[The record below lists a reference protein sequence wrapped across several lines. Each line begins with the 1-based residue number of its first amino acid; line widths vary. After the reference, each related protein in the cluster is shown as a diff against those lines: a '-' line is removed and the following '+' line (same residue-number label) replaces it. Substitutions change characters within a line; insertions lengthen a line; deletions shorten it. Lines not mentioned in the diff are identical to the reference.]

1 MRQRSLPLRA
11 LHKHR
16 NRHPDTLID
25 VDHENFFLI
34 AKKNRAAATART
46 CTHVA
51 SLGSHVA
58 SGYRILRPGQNR
70 GTLPGTS
77 LELWDRHF
85 NTNARRQSTP
95 AVFLPILFLVM
106 AFASYKFGQVGA
118 RQGPYAYF
126 LLGLTTLVVATDGVT
141 APNQAWQIGLDRTEE
156 IVGSSL
162 MQ

>member
-1 MRQRSLPLRA
+1 
-11 LHKHR
+11 
-16 NRHPDTLID
+16 
-25 VDHENFFLI
+25 
-34 AKKNRAAATART
+34 
-46 CTHVA
+46 
-51 SLGSHVA
+51 VA